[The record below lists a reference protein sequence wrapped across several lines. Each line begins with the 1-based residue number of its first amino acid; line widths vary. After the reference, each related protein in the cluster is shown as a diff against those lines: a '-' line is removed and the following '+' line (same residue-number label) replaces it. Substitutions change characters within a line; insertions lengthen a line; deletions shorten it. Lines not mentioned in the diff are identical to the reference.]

1 MIGFA
6 EEGRPM
12 IAVPTLGWPELLL
25 VLAVLLLLFGARK
38 LPDIARS
45 IGKSTSEFKKGMR
58 DGRQEDVTGSDE
70 FPEKEEPKTTA

>member
-1 MIGFA
+1 MIGFE

-58 DGRQEDVTGSDE
+58 EARQEDLTGSDE
-70 FPEKEEPKTTA
+70 VPEKEEPKTTA

>member
-1 MIGFA
+1 
-6 EEGRPM
+6 M
-12 IAVPTLGWPELLL
+12 IAVPTLGWPELLI

-58 DGRQEDVTGSDE
+58 EARHEELTGSDDV
-70 FPEKEEPKTTA
+70 PEKEEPKTTG

>member
-1 MIGFA
+1 MV
-6 EEGRPM
+6 
-12 IAVPTLGWPELLL
+12 AVPTLGWPELLI

-58 DGRQEDVTGSDE
+58 EARQEDLTGSDDV
-70 FPEKEEPKTTA
+70 PEKEEPKTTG

>member
-58 DGRQEDVTGSDE
+58 EARQEDLTGSDE
-70 FPEKEEPKTTA
+70 VPEKEEPKTTA

>member
-1 MIGFA
+1 MV
-6 EEGRPM
+6 
-12 IAVPTLGWPELLL
+12 AVPTLGWPELLL

-58 DGRQEDVTGSDE
+58 EAKQEDLTGSDE
-70 FPEKEEPKTTA
+70 AAEAEEPRTTS